1 MNGGVQLD
9 YLMER
14 IEVGEFMRLKKKV
27 EKLNAKQKKEMGRS
41 K

>member
-1 MNGGVQLD
+1 MSGGVQLD

-14 IEVGEFMRLKKKV
+14 IDVVEFMRLKKKV
-27 EKLNAKQKKEMGRS
+27 EKLNARQKKESGR

>member
-1 MNGGVQLD
+1 MNGGIQLD

-14 IEVGEFMRLKKKV
+14 IDVLEFMRLKKRV
-27 EKLNAKQKKEMGRS
+27 EKLSAMQKKESGR

>member
-14 IEVGEFMRLKKKV
+14 IDVFEFMRLKKRV
-27 EKLNAKQKKEMGRS
+27 EKLNARQKKESGR

>member
-14 IEVGEFMRLKKKV
+14 IDVIEFMRLKKRV
-27 EKLNAKQKKEMGRS
+27 ERLNARQKKESS